1 MVEARLSWV
10 LRDIQAFGRRE
21 SGEALP
27 GRGDGK
33 SKAEEAVMLP
43 ML

>member
-1 MVEARLSWV
+1 MTDTQE
-10 LRDIQAFGRRE
+10 FGRRE
-21 SGEALP
+21 SGEAFP